1 MNMTTRIT
9 AIAAAAGLVLG
20 AHSSAALALGARPA
34 AAAATGAR
42 AQAPERHCVVH
53 LGERGRTS
61 CHRTFRQAIADATG
75 GRVADAPLDPAAAL
89 SDQTFNHHLD
99 STADGKKHA
108 RVAVQDAI
116 VVSVEYEHADYGGSS
131 RVFTGTHPCT
141 ATTGDVDFVYSNLA
155 AVGFDDTISSFM
167 TFGNCFVSH
176 FENPDFGGIRTVFEP
191 TRSYIGDLMNDRSSS
206 LQWS

>member
-1 MNMTTRIT
+1 MKITTRIT

-20 AHSSAALALGARPA
+20 VHSSTALARGPQSA
-34 AAAATGAR
+34 AASAR
-42 AQAPERHCVVH
+42 AQAAGRHCVVH
-53 LGERGRTS
+53 LAEHGRTS

-75 GRVADAPLDPAAAL
+75 GQITDAPLDPAAAA
-89 SDQTFNHHLD
+89 SDQTFNRRLD
-99 STADGKKHA
+99 STAGGKKHA
-108 RVAVQDAI
+108 RTTLQDTI
-116 VVSVEYEHADYGGSS
+116 VVSIEYEHADYGGSS

-155 AVGFDDTISSFM
+155 AVGFDNTISSFM

-191 TRSYIGDLMNDRSSS
+191 SRTYIGDLMNDRTSS

>member
-1 MNMTTRIT
+1 MNRTTRIT
-9 AIAAAAGLVLG
+9 TIVAASGLVLG
-20 AHSSAALALGARPA
+20 AHSSAASALGPQPA
-34 AAAATGAR
+34 AAVATGAR
-42 AQAPERHCVVH
+42 AQTAGRHCVVR
-53 LGERGRTS
+53 LAERGRTS

-75 GRVADAPLDPAAAL
+75 GRVANAPLDPATAV
-89 SDQTFNHHLD
+89 SDQTFNQHLN
-99 STADGKKHA
+99 STAGGKKHA
-108 RVAVQDAI
+108 RVAVQESI

-131 RVFTGTHPCT
+131 RVFTGTHLCT

-176 FENPDFGGIRTVFEP
+176 FENPDFGGIRTGFEP
-191 TRSYIGDLMNDRSSS
+191 TRSYIGDLMNDRTSS